1 MPFTFSHPAII
12 LPFISI
18 KRKWRSTT
26 GLVIGSITPDFEY
39 FIRMEG
45 KSYYSHTIGG
55 VFWFDYPL
63 AIILCFLYHQ
73 VVRNPLID
81 NLPPFLNKRL
91 VVYKEFQWTDYFLR
105 NLLMISVSV
114 FIGIASHLLWDSF
127 THDDGFFVEK
137 LPVFTEYVEFGEMGV
152 PVYKIFKL
160 LCSVFG
166 GIIILVT
173 IFKLKKVPK
182 VINLSNPGYWMVVSA
197 ISFSILVLRIY
208 TGFRFYQQFN
218 LVMTLIS
225 ACLISLIFAS
235 VIFKKPNYG

>member
-45 KSYYSHTIGG
+45 KSFYSHTISGM
-55 VFWFDYPL
+55 FWFDYPL

-91 VVYKEFQWTDYFLR
+91 VLYKEFQWRDYFLR
-105 NLLMISVSV
+105 NLLMVSISVL
-114 FIGIASHLLWDSF
+114 IGIASHLLWDSF

-152 PVYKIFKL
+152 PVYKIFKI
-160 LCSVFG
+160 LCSVIG
-166 GIIILVT
+166 GVIILVT

-182 VINLSNPGYWMVVSA
+182 VRNLSNPGYWMVVSG
-197 ISFSILVLRIY
+197 ISFSILVLRVY

-235 VIFKKPNYG
+235 MIFKKPNYE